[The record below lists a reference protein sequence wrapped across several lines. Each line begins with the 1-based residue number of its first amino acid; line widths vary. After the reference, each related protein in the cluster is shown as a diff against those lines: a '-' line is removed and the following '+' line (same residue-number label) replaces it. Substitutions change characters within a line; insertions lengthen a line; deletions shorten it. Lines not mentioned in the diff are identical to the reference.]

1 MTPTEAEVRD
11 AMKHFKNESPEYRAA
26 REKLLRSEVALREM
40 TEAVA
45 RERRALP
52 LGGRVPENYVFE
64 EMAPDG
70 ATRSVKMSELFQPGQ
85 ETLIVYNYM
94 YGPKMAK
101 PCVMCTAIVDGLNS
115 NAPHVTQRVNLV
127 AVAKSPIER
136 LMAFARGRG
145 WDKIRLLSSSK
156 NTYNKD
162 YFGEDE
168 KEAQQPMANVFV
180 KRGDAIHHTWGSELI
195 DVSRPEGDARHVDI
209 IWPLWNL
216 FDWTPEGRGT
226 DWHPKLEY

>member
-1 MTPTEAEVRD
+1 MKTETDVRK

-26 REKLLRSEVALREM
+26 REKLLQSEIALRDM

-52 LGGRVPENYVFE
+52 LGGRVPEDYVFE
-64 EMAPDG
+64 EMTPDG
-70 ATRSVKMSELFQPGQ
+70 KTRPVKMSELFAPGKD
-85 ETLIVYNYM
+85 TLIVYSYM

-101 PCVMCTAIVDGLNS
+101 PCVMCTSIVDGLNS
-115 NAPHVTQRVNLV
+115 NAQHVTQRVNLV

-136 LMAFARGRG
+136 LMAFARPRG

-156 NTYNKD
+156 NTYNRD

-168 KEAQQPMANVFV
+168 KESQWPMANVFV
-180 KRGDAIHHTWGSELI
+180 KSGDAIHHTWGSELI
-195 DVSRPEGDARHVDI
+195 DVKFPGGNERHVDI
-209 IWPLWNL
+209 VWPLWNL

-226 DWHPKLEY
+226 DWFPKLQY

>member
-1 MTPTEAEVRD
+1 MELKEANRSVT
-11 AMKHFKNESPEYRAA
+11 KHFKNESPEYRKA
-26 REKLLRSEVALREM
+26 REKLLESEIALRQM
-40 TEAVA
+40 TEDVA

-52 LGGRVPENYVFE
+52 LGGKVPEDYVFE
-64 EMAPDG
+64 EKTPEGKARP
-70 ATRSVKMSELFQPGQ
+70 VKMSELFAPGKD
-85 ETLIVYNYM
+85 TLIVYNYM

-101 PCVMCTAIVDGLNS
+101 PCVMCTSIVDALNAS
-115 NAPHVTQRVNLV
+115 AAHVNDRMNLI

-136 LMAFARGRG
+136 FVTFARERG
-145 WDKIRLLSSSK
+145 WDKIHLLSSSQ
-156 NTYNKD
+156 NTYNRD

-168 KEAQQPMANVFV
+168 KESQWPMANVFV
-180 KRGDAIHHTWGSELI
+180 KKDGAIHHTWGSELI
-195 DVSRPEGDARHVDI
+195 DLDFPGGESRHVDI